1 MIKVP
6 QRPITDWLPITR
18 KELDLRGWEEVDVVL
33 ISGDAYVDHPTFGT
47 AVIGRIVESEGL
59 RIAIVPQPN
68 WRDDLRDFKKFGQP
82 KLFFGVTGGCMDPMI
97 NHYTAN
103 KRRRTTDAYSPGGAA
118 GFRPDYATTVYSQIL
133 KELYPDTP
141 VIIGGIEA
149 SLRRVSHYDYW
160 QDRLLP
166 SILVSSGADLL
177 VYGMGEQP
185 LREVIRLLKRG
196 VPVSSMHNIPQTAIL
211 RSKEEGAP
219 KNKLWKDVRLASHEA
234 CQEEKRNYASNFK
247 IVEQESNKLQAR
259 RILQDVGEQVLI
271 VNPPCDVMTESQ
283 MDASFDLPYTRLP
296 HPKYEKKEA
305 IPAFEM
311 IKFSINMHRGC
322 FGGCSFCTIS
332 AHQGKFISSRS
343 EKSILREV
351 EQVTKMPGFK
361 GYISDMGGPSAN
373 MYKLKGK
380 DEAICK
386 KCVAPSCIHPVICDN
401 LDTNH
406 RPMTELL
413 RKVDAHPLV
422 KKVFVGSGIRYDLLV
437 KSYNKKGD
445 DSLDEYMEQVLRR
458 HVSGRLKVA
467 PEHTS
472 DATLKIM
479 RKPSFKHFHE
489 FKKKFD
495 EIDKKYGLNQQ
506 LIPYFISNHPGSNSE
521 DMADLAAETKAMG
534 FQLEQVQSFT
544 PTPMTVATVIYYTGL
559 HPYTLEPIYTP
570 KSKDERELQHK
581 FFFWYKPE
589 NREWIKNTLRKAGR
603 EDLAQRLLDEPK
615 AKAADTAV
623 KETVGHK
630 GKAVAFVKGPT
641 GKKVKAPTGKRV
653 GKTRPEKVKTKTH
666 APRKRG

>member
-1 MIKVP
+1 MSTIP
-6 QRPITDWLPITR
+6 SRPLTDWLPVTR
-18 KELDLRGWEEVDVVL
+18 KEVELRGWDELDVIL
-33 ISGDAYVDHPTFGT
+33 ISGDAYVDHPTFGS
-47 AVIGRIVESEGL
+47 AVIGRIIEQEGL
-59 RIAIVPQPN
+59 KVAIVPQPN
-68 WRDDLRDFKKFGQP
+68 WRDDLRDFKKLGKP
-82 KLFFGVTGGCMDPMI
+82 RLFFGVTGGCMDPMI

-103 KRRRTTDAYSPGGAA
+103 KRRRTTDAYSPGGQS
-118 GFRPDYATTVYSQIL
+118 GFRPDYATSVYTQIL
-133 KELYPDTP
+133 KQLYPDTP

-177 VYGMGEQP
+177 VYGMGELP
-185 LREVIRLLKRG
+185 LREIIRLTKRG
-196 VPVSSMHNIPQTAIL
+196 VPIGSMHNISQTALL
-211 RSKEEGAP
+211 RPLAEGAP
-219 KNKLWKDVRLASHEA
+219 KNKLWKDVQLASHED
-234 CQEEKRNYASNFK
+234 CQTDKRNYATNFK

-259 RILQDVGEQVLI
+259 RILQSVGDQVLI
-271 VNPPCDVMTESQ
+271 VNPPCEVMTEEQ

-296 HPKYEKKEA
+296 HPKYDKKSA

-332 AHQGKFISSRS
+332 AHQGKFIASRS

-351 EQVTKMPGFK
+351 EQVTKMPDFK
-361 GYISDMGGPSAN
+361 GYISDLGGPSAN

-380 DEAICK
+380 DEGICK

-413 RKVDAHPLV
+413 RKVDAHPAV
-422 KKVFVGSGIRYDLLV
+422 KKAFVGSGIRYDLLV

-495 EIDKKYGLNQQ
+495 AIDQKYGLKQQ
-506 LIPYFISNHPGSNSE
+506 LIPYFISNHPGSKSE
-521 DMADLAAETKAMG
+521 DMANLAAETKEMG

-570 KSKDERELQHK
+570 KSKEERELQHR

-589 NREWIKNTLRKAGR
+589 NRDWIKNTLQKAGR
-603 EDLAQRLLDEPK
+603 DDLSQRLLGAPAKEKSKPGIPVKGKPSAPKKAPQGPRVGKSRPEK
-615 AKAADTAV
+615 AKA
-623 KETVGHK
+623 K
-630 GKAVAFVKGPT
+630 GKTAG
-641 GKKVKAPTGKRV
+641 R
-653 GKTRPEKVKTKTH
+653 
-666 APRKRG
+666 

>member
-6 QRPITDWLPITR
+6 RRPITDWLPITR
-18 KELDLRGWEEVDVVL
+18 KELELRGWDEVDVIL

-47 AVIGRIVESEGL
+47 AVIGRIIESEGL
-59 RIAIVPQPN
+59 KVAIVPQPN
-68 WRDDLRDFKKFGQP
+68 WRDDLRDFKKFGKP
-82 KLFFGVTGGCMDPMI
+82 RLFFGVTGGCMDPMI

-103 KRRRTTDAYSPGGAA
+103 KRRRTTDAYSPGGKA
-118 GFRPDYATTVYSQIL
+118 GFRPDYATSVYTQIL

-149 SLRRVSHYDYW
+149 SLRRVTHYDYW
-160 QDRLLP
+160 QDKLLP

-185 LREVIRLLKRG
+185 LREIIRLAKRG
-196 VPVSSMHNIPQTAIL
+196 VPISSIHNVHQTAVL
-211 RSKEEGAP
+211 RPLSQGAP
-219 KNKLWKDVRLASHEA
+219 KNKLWQDVKLHSHEECLA
-234 CQEEKRNYASNFK
+234 EKINYAKNFK

-259 RILQDVGEQVLI
+259 RILQHVGDQVLI
-271 VNPPCDVMTESQ
+271 VNPPCDVMTEEQ

-296 HPKYEKKEA
+296 HPKYESKET
-305 IPAFEM
+305 IPAYEM

-332 AHQGKFISSRS
+332 AHQGKFIASRS

-351 EQVTKMPGFK
+351 EAVTKMPDFK
-361 GYISDMGGPSAN
+361 GYISDLGGPSAN

-386 KCVAPSCIHPVICDN
+386 KCVAPSCIHPVVCDN

-406 RPMTELL
+406 RPMIDLL
-413 RKVDAHPLV
+413 RKVDAHPAV

-437 KSYNKKGD
+437 KGYNKKGD
-445 DSLDEYMEQVLRR
+445 SSLDEYMEQILRR

-479 RKPSFKHFHE
+479 RKPSFRHFHE
-489 FKKKFD
+489 FKRKFD
-495 EIDKKYGLNQQ
+495 EINEKFGLNQQ
-506 LIPYFISNHPGSNSE
+506 LIPYFISNHPGSQSA

-570 KSKDERELQHK
+570 KSKDERELQHR

-589 NREWIKNTLRKAGR
+589 NRDWIKSTLHKEGR
-603 EDLAQRLLDEPK
+603 DDLAKRLLDEPQAKEKGKQTEKSSGKIGNARPKSKAPGK
-615 AKAADTAV
+615 AK
-623 KETVGHK
+623 
-630 GKAVAFVKGPT
+630 PQS
-641 GKKVKAPTGKRV
+641 PTGKRV
-653 GKTRPEKVKTKTH
+653 GKSRPEKVKG
-666 APRKRG
+666 RRS